1 MVLFIACLTN
11 CPVLMLKGTVCDWA
25 REREMYFFTKLGEKL
40 MFVFMLKQANME
52 TRPLGANVQ

>member
-1 MVLFIACLTN
+1 
-11 CPVLMLKGTVCDWA
+11 MLKGTVCDWA